1 MTMFWGLFWLAFILL
16 PVLYLISRNFKR
28 SPESDETRRN
38 KSLRKKL
45 VIFLNFIW
53 QKSEGFIP
61 NIVFGIMVVALIIL
75 IDLAVHAPWDL
86 GLVIAGL
93 ILSGG
98 AAAFLYLASLYK
110 TFEHHPEAESV
121 SIVPVGL
128 AVISIVM
135 LLVMLLLTM
144 IRLLADRPL
153 WFSIHYL
160 WIPTILAPLAWG
172 IRSMIDD
179 IKNENTLQSSNV
191 FDEMM
196 ANPTKYPRTDPLSP
210 WAIQMCNERKRFD
223 GGRYITED
231 DFFYLETAKRVQEM
245 IEGNML
251 RPNDFS
257 ESFFY
262 ATERLL
268 LARVHGQR
276 ITITIPG
283 VHFAVDELY
292 KTANQVYF
300 YLAEK
305 NKTYSLHPEIQEALS
320 IV

>member
-1 MTMFWGLFWLAFILL
+1 MFWGLFWLAFTLL
-16 PVLYLISRNFKR
+16 PILYLISRGFKR
-28 SPESDETRRN
+28 SSDSDENRQT
-38 KSLRKKL
+38 KSLRTKFVK
-45 VIFLNFIW
+45 FLNFIW
-53 QKSEGFIP
+53 QKSEGFLP
-61 NIVFGIMVVALIIL
+61 NFIFGIMVIVLII
-75 IDLAVHAPWDL
+75 IVDLTVQTPWDL

-110 TFEHHPEAESV
+110 TFEYQSGGKST

-128 AVISIVM
+128 ATISVLL
-135 LLVMLLLTM
+135 LLVMMLLTVV
-144 IRLLADRPL
+144 RLLADQPL

-160 WIPTILAPLAWG
+160 WIPVVLAPLAWG
-172 IRSMIDD
+172 VRVMVDESESE
-179 IKNENTLQSSNV
+179 KSSQPSNV
-191 FDEMM
+191 FDEIM

-223 GGRYITED
+223 KGRYITEN
-231 DFFYLETAKRVQEM
+231 DFLYLETAKRVQEM
-245 IEGNML
+245 IEANLL
-251 RPNDFS
+251 RPHDFS

-283 VHFAVDELY
+283 VHFAADELY
-292 KTANQVYF
+292 KTANQIYAYMAETNST
-300 YLAEK
+300 YLI
-305 NKTYSLHPEIQEALS
+305 HPEIQEAIS
-320 IV
+320 FV